1 MMTVLLTLLWN
12 CALVWWVK
20 TIWNT
25 FSVYYSF
32 LQSEIL
38 SVSIILFFCKGNLC
52 ILFIFTIPPFS
63 ISAFL
68 FFTWSLSLSF
78 CLPLPPSLPP
88 SSLSLFFLPLP
99 PLSLKVSA
107 FTELLES
114 SGGEEEDGYKAL
126 TALGLISAVQSLV
139 KSAFSKP
146 ELLKQMESVLI
157 GTIASIFQN
166 GIMG

>member
-1 MMTVLLTLLWN
+1 M
-12 CALVWWVK
+12 
-20 TIWNT
+20 
-25 FSVYYSF
+25 F
-32 LQSEIL
+32 
-38 SVSIILFFCKGNLC
+38 IILFFCKGNLC

-68 FFTWSLSLSF
+68 FFTWSLSL
-78 CLPLPPSLPP
+78 CLPLPHPPSLFPV
-88 SSLSLFFLPLP
+88 SFLP
-99 PLSLKVSA
+99 PLSPKVSA

>member
-1 MMTVLLTLLWN
+1 M
-12 CALVWWVK
+12 
-20 TIWNT
+20 
-25 FSVYYSF
+25 
-32 LQSEIL
+32 
-38 SVSIILFFCKGNLC
+38 SIILFYNLKYFQC
-52 ILFIFTIPPFS
+52 L
-63 ISAFL
+63 L
-68 FFTWSLSLSF
+68 FFSFAKGIFAFCLFSLYPHFPFLHFYSLHGLSLSLSVSLF
-78 CLPLPPSLPP
+78 LPPSLPLLCLFF
-88 SSLSLFFLPLP
+88 SSLSP

>member
-1 MMTVLLTLLWN
+1 MV
-12 CALVWWVK
+12 
-20 TIWNT
+20 
-25 FSVYYSF
+25 
-32 LQSEIL
+32 
-38 SVSIILFFCKGNLC
+38 
-52 ILFIFTIPPFS
+52 
-63 ISAFL
+63 
-68 FFTWSLSLSF
+68 SLSLSL
-78 CLPLPPSLPP
+78 CLPLPPSLPLLCFFS
-88 SSLSLFFLPLP
+88 SSLSP